1 MKSILSYDSKFM
13 AILEHVADTM
23 ILNILFLLCCVPVV
37 TIGAALTALNSASR
51 ARMSDEP
58 CYRAFFRGLRSGF
71 LRSTLAWFILCPLL
85 VFLVQV
91 AYTIFAMKTEGYMPA
106 FLCSLLGL
114 VVVMSI
120 AAMVFQF
127 YSRFECRL
135 FQLLKNSAFMVI
147 AHPLR
152 SIVSGVLT
160 WAPVAMFFL
169 ATGHFVM
176 LTVVWLFLYFS
187 TVSLV
192 SVWLMKK
199 PFASL
204 EKRASGT
211 EDGVQAELEEATK

>member
-1 MKSILSYDSKFM
+1 MKGILSYDSKFM
-13 AILEHVADTM
+13 VILGHVADTM

-51 ARMSDEP
+51 ARMNDEP
-58 CYRAFFRGLRSGF
+58 CYRAFFRGLRTGF
-71 LRSTLAWFILCPLL
+71 VRSTLAWIILCPVL

-91 AYTIFAMKTEGYMPA
+91 SYTIFVLKTKGYIPA

-114 VVVMSI
+114 LIVMSI

-135 FQLLKNSAFMVI
+135 FQLLKNSTFMVI

-152 SIVSGVLT
+152 STVAGILT
-160 WAPVAMFFL
+160 WLPVVMFFMD
-169 ATGHFVM
+169 TDYFIM
-176 LTVVWLFLYFS
+176 LTVIWVFLYFG
-187 TVSLV
+187 TASLV

-204 EKRASGT
+204 ERRAA
-211 EDGVQAELEEATK
+211 EVAEEQPAELEEAAK

>member
-1 MKSILSYDSKFM
+1 MKGILSYDSKFM

-37 TIGAALTALNSASR
+37 TIGAALTALNSASH
-51 ARMSDEP
+51 ARMNDEP

-71 LRSTLAWFILCPLL
+71 LRSTLAWLILCPAL
-85 VFLVQV
+85 VFMVQV
-91 AYTIFAMKTEGYMPA
+91 SYTIFVLKTKFYISA

-114 VVVMSI
+114 VIVMSI

-152 SIVSGVLT
+152 STVAGVLT
-160 WAPVAMFFL
+160 WTPVVVFFM
-169 ATGHFVM
+169 ATEYFVT
-176 LTVVWLFLYFS
+176 LTVVWVFLYFS
-187 TVSLV
+187 TASLV

-199 PFASL
+199 PFTSL
-204 EKRASGT
+204 EKRAAEAAQEQSAEKT
-211 EDGVQAELEEATK
+211 EAVK

>member
-23 ILNILFLLCCVPVV
+23 ILNVLFLLCCVPVV

-71 LRSTLAWFILCPLL
+71 VRSTLAWLILCPVL

-91 AYTIFAMKTEGYMPA
+91 SYTIFAMKAAGYIPT

-114 VVVMSI
+114 VVVLAI
-120 AAMVFQF
+120 TTMVFQF
-127 YSRFECRL
+127 YSRFECKL
-135 FQLLKNSAFMVI
+135 FQLLKNSVFMVI

-152 SIVSGVLT
+152 SAVAGVLT
-160 WAPVAMFFL
+160 WVPVVLFFL
-169 ATGHFVM
+169 ATEYFIE
-176 LTVVWLFLYFS
+176 LTVVWVFLYFS

-204 EKRASGT
+204 EKRVS
-211 EDGVQAELEEATK
+211 EDGKEQPAEQGEAAK